1 VRKNVLWVDEPVG
14 PRWALA
20 LELLA
25 SGEYVICMGLG
36 LTFATETPP
45 HPRQVGPLLRV
56 TVQTRHPDS
65 LTAEQARVDIEN
77 AEAGLDEI
85 RQRSPA
91 FAALVGDREK
101 LFELIDDYGM
111 GAIRLA
117 YKDASGFHFTKVKGA
132 PDE

>member
-1 VRKNVLWVDEPVG
+1 VGKNALWVDEPDG
-14 PRWALA
+14 PRWALG

-25 SGEYVICMGLG
+25 SGEDVVCMGLG
-36 LTFATETPP
+36 LTLATETPS
-45 HPRQVGPLLRV
+45 HPRQIGPLLKVR
-56 TVQTRHPDS
+56 VQTRHPDS
-65 LTAEQARVDIEN
+65 LTTEHARAEIEN

-91 FAALVGDREK
+91 FAALVADREK
-101 LFELIDDYGM
+101 LFELID

-132 PDE
+132 ADE